1 MNIHSSKS
9 RFISMIFLVF
19 FLGGCSWHNET
30 EQSAIYNC
38 IFDCWTAGNVLNPD
52 YNDTT
57 GKKIEGY
64 INYLPYF
71 SPTRALTNWT
81 FDYSKQATMLTTLAD
96 GSAIQH
102 SGTYY
107 SPSANIGTIEIPIE
121 TGETVTL
128 TWNDAFVD
136 GSGNKSHA
144 YFEFYTSRIYHIEAL
159 GGDVTVWMLYHSRR
173 VW

>member
-1 MNIHSSKS
+1 MNIH
-9 RFISMIFLVF
+9 RFQASVLSIVFIALFLE
-19 FLGGCSWHNET
+19 GCSWQNET
-30 EQSAIYNC
+30 YQDAIYNC

-71 SPTRALTNWT
+71 ASSPKIMTWT
-81 FDYSKQATMLTTLAD
+81 FDYSRKATMKSVLLD
-96 GSAIQH
+96 GTIVTD

-107 SPSANIGTIEIPIE
+107 SATANSGEIIV
-121 TGETVTL
+121 TLDSGEKETL

-136 GSGNKSHA
+136 SSGNKSHG
-144 YFEFYTSRIYHIEAL
+144 YFEFYTSRVYHIEQL
-159 GGDVTVWMLYHSRR
+159 GGDVTVWMLYHSRKI
-173 VW
+173 W